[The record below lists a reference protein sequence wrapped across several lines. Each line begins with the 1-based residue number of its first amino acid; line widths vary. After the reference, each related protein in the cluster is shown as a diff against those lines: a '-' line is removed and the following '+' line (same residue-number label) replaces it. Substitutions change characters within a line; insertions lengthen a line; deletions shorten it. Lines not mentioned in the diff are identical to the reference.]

1 MEATSNN
8 WFTNKYPIGYA
19 LSGGFIKGFAHLGV
33 MQSLLEH
40 DIKPNILS
48 GVSAGALAGV
58 FYADGNEPHK
68 VLDYF
73 SGHKFQDLTKL
84 VIPKVGLFE
93 LGEFIDFLKTNL
105 KAKTMEELQIPLIIT
120 ATDLDHG
127 RVVHFHK
134 GNIAERVAASCC
146 MPVLFSPVKI
156 EGTHYVDG
164 GVFMNLPVSTIR
176 RVCSKVVAVNVSPS
190 SLFLIFRITLPEA
203 SRTSPENFFREEKRS
218 HRQTK
223 EASSFPFSCNTC
235 ITRFSFWMASV
246 DELHTISVTA
256 SCMIEYASVRK
267 SA

>member
-84 VIPKVGLFE
+84 
-93 LGEFIDFLKTNL
+93 
-105 KAKTMEELQIPLIIT
+105 QIPLIIT

-176 RVCSKVVAVNVSPS
+176 RVCSKVVAVNVSPLLAHKYKMNIVS
-190 SLFLIFRITLPEA
+190 IAMRSYHFMFRANTFPEREKADLLIEPYNLEGYSNTELEKAEEIFMQGYNAANTLLDQLKA
-203 SRTSPENFFREEKRS
+203 DQGTIWK
-218 HRQTK
+218 
-223 EASSFPFSCNTC
+223 
-235 ITRFSFWMASV
+235 
-246 DELHTISVTA
+246 DESNYQI
-256 SCMIEYASVRK
+256 IK
-267 SA
+267 